1 MADQIDWIALAVF
14 LFFFILVTVMGFF
27 AARWKAG
34 PVSEHLDEWG
44 LGGRQF
50 GTWITWFLVGGDFYT
65 AYTVIAV
72 PALVYAVGAYGFFAL
87 PYTIIVYP
95 FVFAVMP
102 ILWKVAHANG
112 HVTAADV
119 VLGTYGSRGLEL
131 AVAITGMIAT
141 MPYIA
146 LQLIGMGVVI
156 KAMGLT
162 GELPIVAAF
171 IILALYTYSSGL
183 RAPALIAFVKDI
195 MIYIVVLV
203 AVVVVPARLGGYGAV
218 FAAAGDAFA
227 AKGGATGLT
236 LKPAQMLPYATLALG
251 SALAAFMYPHTLTG
265 IFASKSADTIRK
277 NAVLLPAY
285 TLLLG
290 LIALLGYMAYAANIK
305 VTSTNDVVPTL
316 FKVLFPSWFA
326 GFAFSAIAIGALVP
340 AAVMSIGAANLFTR
354 NVWKSYVNPDISHA
368 GEAAVAKIASLVVKV
383 GALAFILF
391 LPTQYALDLQLLGG
405 LWILQTFPALVFGL
419 FTRWFRAEGLLL
431 GWAVGNS
438 LGIVDGME
446 QRAEAAREHRS
457 RRRQLCVLCRA
468 RRADP
473 QCRRRSH
480 RDRHRRA
487 DLAAQRGCRILIAVR
502 LAAHALRSAGGVSA
516 TNRLRKVPM
525 PLISIS
531 TTSPALR
538 SGEAPSVPI
547 QITSPGHSVKYF
559 VSSTMNGLMPKIMS
573 LVRKRLLSLPFTL
586 TMVSILSRSTSVSI
600 HGPIGLKVSAFLARH
615 SPRSAFCQ
623 LRSLTSLPM
632 V

>member
-1 MADQIDWIALAVF
+1 MSVNLDWTALAVF
-14 LFFFILVTVMGFF
+14 VFLFALVTVMGFF

-34 PVSEHLDEWG
+34 PVDSHLDEWG

-87 PYTIIVYP
+87 PYTIVVYP

-112 HVTAADV
+112 YVTSADV
-119 VLGTYGSRGLEL
+119 VLGTYGSRALEL
-131 AVAITGMIAT
+131 AVALTGLVAT

-156 KAMGLT
+156 KAIGLT

-171 IILALYTYSSGL
+171 VILALYTYSSGL

-203 AVVVVPARLGGYGAV
+203 AVVVVPAKLGGYGAV
-218 FAAAGDAFA
+218 FSAANDAFT

-236 LKPAQMLPYATLALG
+236 LKSSQMLAYATLAFG

-277 NAVLLPAY
+277 NAILLPAY

-290 LIALLGYMAYAANIK
+290 LIALLGYMAYAAHIK
-305 VTSTNDVVPTL
+305 VASNNDVVPVLFKTL
-316 FKVLFPSWFA
+316 FPGWFA
-326 GFAFSAIAIGALVP
+326 GFAFAAIAIGALVP

-354 NVWKSYVNPDISHA
+354 NVWKSYINPGITHA
-368 GEAAVAKIASLVVKV
+368 GDAAVAKITSLVVKV

-419 FTRWFRAEGLLL
+419 YTRWFRAEGLLL
-431 GWAVGNS
+431 GWAVGIGWGSWTAWSNGMKPLAS
-438 LGIVDGME
+438 LALGGDTYTFFVGLAALILNIVVAAIATALLRMVLPE
-446 QRAEAAREHRS
+446 RAEA
-457 RRRQLCVLCRA
+457 
-468 RRADP
+468 
-473 QCRRRSH
+473 
-480 RDRHRRA
+480 
-487 DLAAQRGCRILIAVR
+487 
-502 LAAHALRSAGGVSA
+502 
-516 TNRLRKVPM
+516 T
-525 PLISIS
+525 
-531 TTSPALR
+531 
-538 SGEAPSVPI
+538 
-547 QITSPGHSVKYF
+547 
-559 VSSTMNGLMPKIMS
+559 
-573 LVRKRLLSLPFTL
+573 
-586 TMVSILSRSTSVSI
+586 
-600 HGPIGLKVSAFLARH
+600 
-615 SPRSAFCQ
+615 
-623 LRSLTSLPM
+623 
-632 V
+632 

>member
-1 MADQIDWIALAVF
+1 MADQIDWVALAIF

-27 AARWKAG
+27 AARWKSG

-72 PALVYAVGAYGFFAL
+72 PALVYGVGAYGFFAL

-102 ILWKVAHANG
+102 VLWKVAHANG

-119 VLGTYGSRGLEL
+119 VLGTYHSRGLEL
-131 AVAITGMIAT
+131 AVAITGMVAT

-171 IILALYTYSSGL
+171 VILALYTYSSGL

-195 MIYIVVLV
+195 MIYVVVLV
-203 AVVVVPARLGGYGAV
+203 AVVVVPVKLGGYGAV
-218 FAAAGDAFA
+218 FAAANDAFN

-236 LKPAQMLPYATLALG
+236 LKPSQMLAYATLALG

-265 IFASKSADTIRK
+265 IFASKSANTIRK
-277 NAVLLPAY
+277 NAVFLPAY
-285 TLLLG
+285 TVLLG
-290 LIALLGYMAYAANIK
+290 LIALLGYMAYAAHLTVKSN
-305 VTSTNDVVPTL
+305 NDVVPAL
-316 FKVLFPSWFA
+316 FNALFPPWFS

-354 NVWKSYVNPDISHA
+354 NVWKSYVDPGISHA
-368 GEAAVAKIASLVVKV
+368 GEAAVAKIASLVVKL

-405 LWILQTFPALVFGL
+405 LWILQTLPALVFGL

-431 GWAVGNS
+431 GWAVGIGWGSWTAWSNGLKPLATID
-438 LGIVDGME
+438 LGGASYTFYVGLGALLLNIAVAAIVTVIVGLI
-446 QRAEAAREHRS
+446 S
-457 RRRQLCVLCRA
+457 
-468 RRADP
+468 
-473 QCRRRSH
+473 
-480 RDRHRRA
+480 RDR
-487 DLAAQRGCRILIAVR
+487 RG
-502 LAAHALRSAGGVSA
+502 A
-516 TNRLRKVPM
+516 T
-525 PLISIS
+525 
-531 TTSPALR
+531 
-538 SGEAPSVPI
+538 APS
-547 QITSPGHSVKYF
+547 
-559 VSSTMNGLMPKIMS
+559 
-573 LVRKRLLSLPFTL
+573 
-586 TMVSILSRSTSVSI
+586 
-600 HGPIGLKVSAFLARH
+600 
-615 SPRSAFCQ
+615 
-623 LRSLTSLPM
+623 
-632 V
+632 